1 MLAAAKASLTSISSA
16 PHGLSYLQQES
27 PMPLDAGTGQSK
39 QFKTR
44 SKQAARGQD
53 AIKLLKTDHD
63 DVADLFG
70 QYEKVKNR
78 DESKKADLIDQI
90 CTALS
95 LHAQI
100 EEEIFYPAAR
110 NALEEDGEELLDEAE
125 VEHGSIKSLVE
136 QLEIMSPDDELCNA
150 TVKVLSEYVEHH
162 VKEEEGKIFP
172 MLKKTDLDLD
182 ALGEE
187 LSERK
192 AELMAER

>member
-1 MLAAAKASLTSISSA
+1 
-16 PHGLSYLQQES
+16 
-27 PMPLDAGTGQSK
+27 MPLDAGTGQSK

-136 QLEIMSPDDELCNA
+136 QLEIMSPDDELCNS

>member
-1 MLAAAKASLTSISSA
+1 
-16 PHGLSYLQQES
+16 
-27 PMPLDAGTGQSK
+27 MPLDAGTGQSK

-95 LHAQI
+95 SHAQI

-125 VEHGSIKSLVE
+125 RTLQRDGQGPERVCGASRKGRGR
-136 QLEIMSPDDELCNA
+136 QN
-150 TVKVLSEYVEHH
+150 LS
-162 VKEEEGKIFP
+162 
-172 MLKKTDLDLD
+172 
-182 ALGEE
+182 
-187 LSERK
+187 K
-192 AELMAER
+192 AEEDRSGFGCAGRGTLGAQGRADGREIKFRGLEEVFIALQYS